1 MKSRHVRVMLAVV
14 AALTGAIVV
23 GGPGYETSQ
32 ARMYSGAV
40 WLASERVGQATLVDG
55 ASAEVKAQVTVDG
68 PSTAL
73 NVTQQGDAALVLNE
87 RTGALR
93 RVDSATEDVS
103 PPVSVLPASDGLVVL
118 PSPDA
123 PRVID
128 VHSGMTTVVDPVTL
142 APTGEPEQL
151 ADRIR
156 PGSGVVDGEGR
167 VWAIDDAT
175 GDVVWLSGGK
185 RRVRTADTGNGRLAI
200 TTGRPVLVDPEHGTV
215 QLIHPESGGV
225 SRSLRPELR
234 PDDDVVVSGS
244 PGLARVLIVVPS
256 RGELITCTFDV
267 GSCTEPVKV
276 AAAGA
281 DLGALVEA
289 DDHAVVPDH
298 STGQATIVDL
308 GTSRVVAQRRLF
320 DRPAPFELITRD
332 DIVFFN
338 DPESDK
344 AGVLDLWGGVR
355 TITKYADDPATPALP
370 LVPES
375 KPSDD
380 VKKTGRQKPDPGLG
394 LPGLTGDPGE
404 GIAGPAA
411 SILVTPGNRGAVGD
425 EFELTFVL
433 RPAVEAAVRWSF
445 GDGADGSGSS
455 VRHRWTEPGTFTVR
469 ATATFSTGKRA
480 EAETRVV
487 VDPPD
492 APPAITSLDIR
503 RAKPVVGE
511 SVRFSA
517 DTTRDPDRWEWTV
530 TRSGRPVPEVTART
544 AEFAHAFTTAG
555 HYVVTLTIIKG
566 TRTAQSSRQFSVGR
580 GAVKV
585 WGRETER
592 LNLAP
597 PREAESGVIAI
608 DAAES
613 HIVALKSDG
622 RVIAWGDDQFG
633 QLQVPPQ
640 ALSGV
645 IAISAGGHHSLALKA
660 DGSVIQWGRTDNGEQ
675 DVPDEARRN
684 VVAISAGSMDSMA
697 LKDDGRVIVWG
708 NGSEVQPVP
717 EAATKGVIGIEVGN
731 LKFTAWK
738 ADGSIIVWPFGEDA
752 GGRVDGGVRSA
763 GWSDAVTLVLGENGS
778 VTSRGFP
785 MTSLYF
791 VPEEAKSGVVS
802 LNWGRQHVLAL
813 KENAT
818 MLGWGLGYDF
828 EPPPPP
834 EYNRG
839 VRAVA
844 AGEGFNLVLL
854 DEID

>member
-1 MKSRHVRVMLAVV
+1 MKPRHVRILLAVV

-55 ASAEVKAQVTVDG
+55 ASAEVKAQVAVGD

-87 RTGALR
+87 KTGALR
-93 RVDSATEDVS
+93 RVDSATEEVS

-118 PSPDA
+118 LSPDA

-128 VHSGMTTVVDPVTL
+128 VHSGMTTAVDPVTL
-142 APTGEPEQL
+142 APTGEPEHL

-167 VWAIDDAT
+167 VWAIDDET
-175 GDVVWLSGGK
+175 GDVVWLSKGK
-185 RRVRTADTGNGRLAI
+185 RRVRAAATGNGRLAI
-200 TTGRPVLVDPEHGTV
+200 TRGLPVLVDPEHGTV

-234 PDDDVVVSGS
+234 PDDDVIVSGS
-244 PGLARVLIVVPS
+244 PGIARVLIVVPS
-256 RGELITCTFDV
+256 RGELITCAFDA
-267 GSCTEPVKV
+267 GSCAAPVKV

-289 DDHAVVPDH
+289 DNYAVVPDH
-298 STGQATIVDL
+298 STGQVTIVDL

-320 DRPAPFELITRD
+320 DQPIPFELVTRD

-338 DPESDK
+338 DPEGNK
-344 AGVLDLWGGVR
+344 AGVLDLWGDVR
-355 TITKYADDPATPALP
+355 TITKYADDPATPALS

-380 VKKTGRQKPDPGLG
+380 VQQTGRQRPDAGLG
-394 LPGLTGDPGE
+394 LPGLTGDPSQR
-404 GIAGPAA
+404 IPGPAA
-411 SILVTPGNRGAVGD
+411 SILVKPGNRGAVGD
-425 EFELTFVL
+425 EFELSFVL
-433 RPAVEAAVRWSF
+433 RPAVDATVRWSF
-445 GDGADGSGSS
+445 GDGADASGLS

-492 APPAITSLDIR
+492 APPAITALDIR
-503 RAKPVVGE
+503 RPKPVIGE

-530 TRSGRPVPEVTART
+530 TRSGRSEPEVTART
-544 AEFAHAFTTAG
+544 AEFAHAFAAAG
-555 HYVVTLTIIKG
+555 RYVVTLTITKG
-566 TRTAQSSRQFSVGR
+566 SRTAQSSRQFSVGR
-580 GAVKV
+580 GAVKG
-585 WGRETER
+585 WGDEDKTLQSDIPE
-592 LNLAP
+592 
-597 PREAESGVIAI
+597 EAESGVIAI
-608 DAAES
+608 DAGENHS
-613 HIVALKSDG
+613 VALKADG
-622 RVIAWGDDQFG
+622 RVIAWGDDTHG
-633 QLQVPPQ
+633 QLKVPSQ

-645 IAISAGGHHSLALKA
+645 IAISAGAAHSLALKA
-660 DGSVIQWGRTDNGEQ
+660 DGSVIQWGRKDNGER
-675 DVPDEARRN
+675 DVPDEAQHS
-684 VVAISAGSMDSMA
+684 VVAISAGQSESMA
-697 LKDDGRVIVWG
+697 LKNDGRVIVWG
-708 NGSEVQPVP
+708 GAQMQPVP
-717 EAATKGVIGIEVGN
+717 EAVTNGVVGIEVGN
-731 LKFTAWK
+731 QKFTAWK

-752 GGRVDGGVRSA
+752 GGRLDGGVRAA
-763 GWSDAVTLVLGENGS
+763 GWSDSVTLALGENGS
-778 VTSRGFP
+778 VTSWGFP

-791 VPEEAKSGVVS
+791 VPEAAKSGVVA

-813 KENAT
+813 KEDAT

-828 EPPPPP
+828 KPPPPP

-839 VRAVA
+839 VMAVA
-844 AGEGFNLVLL
+844 AGEGFTLVLL
-854 DEID
+854 DGID